1 MVKFYE
7 ERVINGLKKWTD
19 VPELWNAKVIERLQ
33 KDGYV
38 LNEDVTVTK
47 KVEENHITENSKS
60 DITEDTQNK

>member
-1 MVKFYE
+1 MVKFFE

-19 VPELWNAKVIERLQ
+19 VPDLWNKKVIERLQ

-38 LNEDVTVTK
+38 LNEDGIVTK
-47 KVEENHITENSKS
+47 KVEKNHITENSKS

>member
-1 MVKFYE
+1 MVIFYE

-19 VPELWNAKVIERLQ
+19 VPELWNAKVIERIQ

-38 LNEDVTVTK
+38 LNEDWTVTK

>member
-19 VPELWNAKVIERLQ
+19 VPELWNKKVIEKLQ

-38 LNEDVTVTK
+38 LNVDGTVTK
-47 KVEENHITENSKS
+47 SKS
-60 DITEDTQNK
+60 EVVE